1 MAINELKEKLS
12 KLRLGPGRKRI
23 PENIWFD
30 VVRAAQKIGV
40 GKVAKELNLNTSRV
54 RHWAAVF
61 KLNLP
66 PKITKKQK
74 RIEKVIK
81 VAPVNLQT
89 ILKKNAPEP
98 GNQKVLEICSRNGLS
113 FSLFEA
119 SSEQHVQFLIKL
131 AGGAL

>member
-1 MAINELKEKLS
+1 MAINELKEKLN

-30 VVRAAQKIGV
+30 VVKAAQKRGV
-40 GKVAKELNLNTSRV
+40 GKVAKELNLNTSRI
-54 RHWAAVF
+54 RHWATIF
-61 KLNLP
+61 KLKLP
-66 PKITKKQK
+66 PKTTKKQK

-89 ILKKNAPEP
+89 MPKKDAPKS
-98 GNQKVLEICSRNGLS
+98 GNRKVLEICSRNGLS